1 MGGGEEGREQIKLW
15 RLLCLSALDMDYGW
29 IEGWD
34 DSLIVA
40 FNRSDGSIQ
49 LQESVRERGERGK
62 GETAF
67 AKGTKSAII
76 KEERIRERLE
86 WRR

>member
-1 MGGGEEGREQIKLW
+1 MNRGMRRFINCGLQSLRWFDSASRE
-15 RLLCLSALDMDYGW
+15 C
-29 IEGWD
+29 E
-34 DSLIVA
+34 
-40 FNRSDGSIQ
+40 
-49 LQESVRERGERGK
+49 RERRDRE

-86 WRR
+86 